1 MSEVTPL
8 PYITRHTLSD
18 SDRQNIR
25 LAKQEVT
32 DQLVRLVPWT
42 DQEHALA
49 FGYTAEDY
57 DLVTGAS
64 FHCVSMAHHATLVE
78 AIRRVLQ
85 PDPAWDDTVW
95 AVQMLGGK

>member
-1 MSEVTPL
+1 MEVKNL
-8 PYITRHTLSD
+8 PYITRQPLTD

-42 DQEHALA
+42 TQEHALA
-49 FGYTAEDY
+49 FGYSAEDN
-57 DLVTGAS
+57 DLPQGAT
-64 FHCVSMAHHATLVE
+64 FHCIPLAHRATLAE

-85 PDPAWDDTVW
+85 PDEDWDDTVW
-95 AVQMLGGK
+95 AVQMMGGK

>member
-1 MSEVTPL
+1 MSDVRDL
-8 PYITRHTLSD
+8 PYITRHPLAD

-25 LAKQEVT
+25 LAKQAVS
-32 DQLVRLVPWT
+32 DQLVRLVSWT

-49 FGYTAEDY
+49 FGYGVEDN
-57 DLVTGAS
+57 DLPGGAS

-85 PDPAWDDTVW
+85 PDGVWDDTVW
-95 AVQMLGGK
+95 AVQMMGGK